1 MAPQPPK
8 PPRAPRPRPRTPP
21 TLFRTPIQS
30 NNPSADVAPQQA
42 APQQAPQPAAPS
54 VGPRPRLRRAARG
67 DPQRPYAPGE
77 RLPTQRSLA
86 ADLDVNMASVR
97 EALKRLEQ
105 LRLVEVRHG
114 DATRVLDWR
123 SSGGLEALAAL
134 GAGDAE
140 VIRALFEARRLLL
153 VEAARLA
160 AERRTDAQAERIC
173 ELAEAIAIAPS
184 DDAALIADWEF
195 MSAVIEAAGN
205 LVFQL
210 IMNSV
215 RELYLPNADAFAA
228 VVADRQSGGE
238 VYERSPRRSPAT
250 TPRRRRDRD
259 RAPGRRRRSAAWWDP
274 GERRAREF
282 VRPVRGRRRDGL
294 RVLLFLARRPRGRR
308 LLGALPLASRRRQ
321 RARDGPLRR
330 SGAGARA
337 RLGLRRGRRPGP
349 GAAPRGGETVIART
363 DTMTTPTRAWS
374 ARAQAGPWSRPSSPR
389 AAPM

>member
-1 MAPQPPK
+1 
-8 PPRAPRPRPRTPP
+8 
-21 TLFRTPIQS
+21 
-30 NNPSADVAPQQA
+30 
-42 APQQAPQPAAPS
+42 
-54 VGPRPRLRRAARG
+54 
-67 DPQRPYAPGE
+67 
-77 RLPTQRSLA
+77 
-86 ADLDVNMASVR
+86 MASVR

-160 AERRTDAQAERIC
+160 AERRTDAQAERIR

-215 RELYLPNADAFAA
+215 RQLYLPNANAFAA
-228 VVADRQSGGE
+228 VVADRRALAK
-238 VYERSPRRSPAT
+238 VYGQVAAAIVGHNAARAASAIERLAG
-250 TPRRRRDRD
+250 
-259 RAPGRRRRSAAWWDP
+259 AQ
-274 GERRAREF
+274 ERRM
-282 VRPVRGRRRDGL
+282 VG
-294 RVLLFLARRPRGRR
+294 
-308 LLGALPLASRRRQ
+308 SR
-321 RARDGPLRR
+321 
-330 SGAGARA
+330 
-337 RLGLRRGRRPGP
+337 
-349 GAAPRGGETVIART
+349 
-363 DTMTTPTRAWS
+363 
-374 ARAQAGPWSRPSSPR
+374 
-389 AAPM
+389 